1 MTIVKICGLTRPEDV
16 ALAVRA
22 GADWLGFIHVPGSPR
37 FVGEQQLETLLLA
50 AAGTYTVIVVRDA
63 DPALLQGLRARL
75 RFDAFQFHGDEPPG
89 HLTAFGGYRVFHL
102 DPEQDQPPQTF
113 GSPFLLDTAVRGQ
126 RGGTGQTFDWS
137 ILPRVEGRFLVA
149 GGLEPDNVGDLLT
162 AYRPWGVDVSSGV
175 EAAPGV
181 KDPDKLQRFI
191 HQVRR
196 FS

>member
-37 FVGEQQLETLLLA
+37 FVSEEQLSTLLQ
-50 AAGTYTVIVVRDA
+50 AAGGAYTVIVVRDA
-63 DPALLQGLRARL
+63 EPTLLQGLRARL
-75 RFDAFQFHGDEPPG
+75 EFSAFQFHGDEPPG
-89 HLTAFGGYRVFHL
+89 HLEAFGGYRVFHL
-102 DPEQDQPPQTF
+102 DPEQDQPPSTF
-113 GSPFLLDTAVRGQ
+113 GSPFLLDTSFRGK

-137 ILPRVEGRFLVA
+137 ILPQVEGRFLVA
-149 GGLEPDNVGDLLT
+149 GGLGPDNVGELLER
-162 AYRPWGVDVSSGV
+162 YDPWGVDVSSGV
-175 EAAPGV
+175 EATPGV

-196 FS
+196 YS